1 MVGRLGSKSTFSVT
15 CVTCRLQDHEESQ
28 VPGFTARTDR
38 TAETKAVHHW
48 NGQVA
53 ASFPYSLVSGKAWE
67 WDYKLI
73 VERSRSTHVTW
84 CFNPCLFCSQDIE
97 KKAISKSGKLAPPK
111 EPPKEPPGRSVI
123 CIYACKYKWHS
134 VHCEKHL
141 HHKILISKAFY
152 FRSCSKV
159 AVNFC
164 FPKATNKH
172 FTYVYHWTLKPAAVT
187 FHGVRLLCCEK
198 RFNVPHDRN
207 VAGNFPILW
216 LITSCCQSCELLDP
230 PWGKTNLL
238 PWWWLSTEDQCLK
251 VSSSCYVSWCL

>member
-1 MVGRLGSKSTFSVT
+1 MAFS
-15 CVTCRLQDHEESQ
+15 
-28 VPGFTARTDR
+28 
-38 TAETKAVHHW
+38 
-48 NGQVA
+48 
-53 ASFPYSLVSGKAWE
+53 SLVPRLSPRVNE
-67 WDYKLI
+67 NSVL
-73 VERSRSTHVTW
+73 EVTESW
-84 CFNPCLFCSQDIE
+84 
-97 KKAISKSGKLAPPK
+97 A
-111 EPPKEPPGRSVI
+111 EPGNEAR
-123 CIYACKYKWHS
+123 HS

-141 HHKILISKAFY
+141 QHKILISKAFY

-187 FHGVRLLCCEK
+187 FHEHLGVRLLCCEK

-216 LITSCCQSCELLDP
+216 LITSRCQSCELLDP

-238 PWWWLSTEDQCLK
+238 PWWWISTEDQCLK